1 MAPSALHAAVQPF
14 VALRGARPGND
25 SPRACAYNGC
35 SPDPDRDFRPQAPD
49 ALRAPRK
56 CALDPRRAGPFPRSI
71 REDDLCAGRDRAG
84 ALRRAAHRG
93 IPARMGAS
101 RGDCRH
107 LDRLCCRCPHPLRLA
122 ENARRHSGRDSHAS
136 CDRGWNLA
144 RDRGRG
150 HLLRLLPEHSPRLQD
165 AEVDVTA
172 AEMETRSSR
181 RIRQP
186 VPALVA
192 VLLATIVLAGL
203 TLVLVQTSGWH
214 GQGRPPAFEFLFL
227 RDEPAAAWLSCLII
241 LVAALASRAPRMPDR
256 PFVAELANKP
266 LPFIACVTV
275 ALAASAVLVYRGH
288 ALSMDE
294 YAPLFQARIF
304 ARGRLMAEVP
314 PELVGHLVP
323 PVRWFIEASP
333 DGRMLSAYWPGFALL
348 LTPFAWAGAPW
359 LLNPLIGGA
368 TLWMSWWIARRL
380 WPDTAAGGWA
390 LLLTAASP
398 AFVVNAI
405 SLYSMPAHLLASL
418 CFTALLLDP
427 TPRRLLCA
435 GAVGS
440 LALTLHH
447 PLPHTLYA
455 IPWLGALALRRGRLR
470 SLATLAAGYLPGL
483 VLLAAG
489 WFWVRAQ
496 VGGNEETA
504 ARGLGAV
511 ASILGRLAF
520 TMPSLHL
527 LRSRAVNLS
536 ELAHWAVPGLLAL
549 ACAGVWWRR
558 AEPAVRLFAASA
570 LLTLAGYFFVPY
582 DPGPGWGYRYF
593 HASWGA
599 LPLLA
604 ACALEHPAA

>member
-1 MAPSALHAAVQPF
+1 M
-14 VALRGARPGND
+14 
-25 SPRACAYNGC
+25 
-35 SPDPDRDFRPQAPD
+35 
-49 ALRAPRK
+49 
-56 CALDPRRAGPFPRSI
+56 
-71 REDDLCAGRDRAG
+71 
-84 ALRRAAHRG
+84 
-93 IPARMGAS
+93 
-101 RGDCRH
+101 
-107 LDRLCCRCPHPLRLA
+107 
-122 ENARRHSGRDSHAS
+122 
-136 CDRGWNLA
+136 
-144 RDRGRG
+144 
-150 HLLRLLPEHSPRLQD
+150 
-165 AEVDVTA
+165 DVTA
-172 AEMETRSSR
+172 AEVETRSSR

-455 IPWLGALALRRGRLR
+455 IPWFGALALRRGRVR

-483 VLLAAG
+483 VLLGAG

-536 ELAHWAVPGLLAL
+536 ELALWAVPGLLAL

-582 DPGPGWGYRYF
+582 DQGHGWGYRYF

-604 ACALEHPAA
+604 ACALEHPAAGASLRRMTLIAALASLLLGNGLRFFQVRSFIDGQLRQVPTPSAPARFEVVFMRLDRGYYTVDLVQNDPFLEGSRWILLSRGPEDDARFMAHFFPGARSAVRTPLAELWQQD